1 MPRITAD
8 TAYDQLVQM
17 LADDF
22 PECDSIRPQ
31 DMRALTDDELAVI
44 LNAEPG
50 VGHDA
55 ARPSHWADILNS
67 SVLPT
72 QAERDAALA
81 QNLRAA
87 LLFEAREFLAS
98 DVNLEL
104 GFREQHHVAGR
115 DQLTDEVWEALA

>member
-8 TAYDQLVQM
+8 TAYEALTQTI
-17 LADDF
+17 ADDF

-104 GFREQHHVAGR
+104 AQREQRYQASREQLVAESSAF
-115 DQLTDEVWEALA
+115 L